1 MNIDNKGSKD
11 NFAVGNIRIENL
23 NGADENIIKQCIE
36 NCLTQKKSLSS
47 ITNDN
52 PKLPSDFRQT
62 IYSKWVESF
71 KNENIVLKI
80 MQSHNNQDIFS
91 ATCENDSITFRVW
104 YDTSEQ
110 NHTKGF
116 FSKIEILEKSSEDLV
131 FDLKKILLNG
141 FSD

>member
-1 MNIDNKGSKD
+1 MVSTAFIAE
-11 NFAVGNIRIENL
+11 F
-23 NGADENIIKQCIE
+23 
-36 NCLTQKKSLSS
+36 
-47 ITNDN
+47 
-52 PKLPSDFRQT
+52 PSGFRQT

-71 KNENIVLKI
+71 KNENIALKI

-104 YDTSEQ
+104 YGTSEQ